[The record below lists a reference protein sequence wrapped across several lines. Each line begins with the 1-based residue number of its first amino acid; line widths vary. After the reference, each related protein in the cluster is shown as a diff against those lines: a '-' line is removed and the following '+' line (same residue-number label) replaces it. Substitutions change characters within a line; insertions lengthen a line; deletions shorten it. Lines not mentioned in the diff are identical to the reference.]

1 MKKPT
6 KVGRGNSLFYALIVG
21 AFLTWNTISWS
32 YSDEEGWRFK
42 SKEVPLAIVTPC
54 LVLMGVALG
63 INLGGA
69 FKAINDLARIVTR
82 NSIAINNLAG
92 QKNVPSIEIVN
103 EKDTE
108 SLVEPQSD
116 NQQK

>member
-1 MKKPT
+1 MTISRNKIGKA
-6 KVGRGNSLFYALIVG
+6 NSLFYALIVG

-32 YSDEEGWRFK
+32 YSKEEGWQFK

-69 FKAINDLARIVTR
+69 FKAITDLAMIVSR
-82 NSIAINNLAG
+82 NSIAISTLAHK
-92 QKNVPSIEIVN
+92 QINTQ
-103 EKDTE
+103 TE
-108 SLVEPQSD
+108 FHTEDVTDSESD
-116 NQQK
+116 SDK